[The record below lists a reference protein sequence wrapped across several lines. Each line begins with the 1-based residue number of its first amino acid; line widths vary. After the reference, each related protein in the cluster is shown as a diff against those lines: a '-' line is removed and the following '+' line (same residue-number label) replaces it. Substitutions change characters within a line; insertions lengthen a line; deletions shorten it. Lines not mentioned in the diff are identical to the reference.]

1 MKNKHRGSTLDSLF
15 DELGELEEV
24 NALAAK
30 KVLALQ
36 TERRM
41 KELGLTTTA
50 LAERMG
56 TSRNQV
62 HRVLDQDDAG
72 ITLKVLFRLSKALRM
87 PLRLAFD
94 DSSKQHGGRRGLT
107 EQGKYVRE
115 LQNEVGVPSRAEK
128 ARAEAL
134 VRKISQRRATRRVS

>member
-1 MKNKHRGSTLDSLF
+1 MNKHMGSTLDSLF
-15 DELGELEEV
+15 DELGEHEEV

-50 LAERMG
+50 LAARMG

-62 HRVLDQDDAG
+62 YRVLDQDDAG
-72 ITLKVLFRLSKALRM
+72 ITLKVLFRLSKALQM

-94 DSSKQHGGRRGLT
+94 DAPKQARKCEMIQSQTSKFSSNS
-107 EQGKYVRE
+107 RE
-115 LQNEVGVPSRAEK
+115 VAGT
-128 ARAEAL
+128 
-134 VRKISQRRATRRVS
+134 ATRRS